1 MVIYNT
7 SISLIPINMNIV
19 GFVVSVEQF
28 LAHVRFMVEMF
39 HCNYYSIKFI
49 ASLIFHRLT
58 EKFNGWMG
66 GQVETTVQ
74 IYTQMLEPLF
84 NTKSLK
90 GKLRLI
96 FAFLMFPGIQNYGLN
111 YI

>member
-1 MVIYNT
+1 
-7 SISLIPINMNIV
+7 
-19 GFVVSVEQF
+19 
-28 LAHVRFMVEMF
+28 
-39 HCNYYSIKFI
+39 
-49 ASLIFHRLT
+49 
-58 EKFNGWMG
+58 MG

-96 FAFLMFPGIQNYGLN
+96 FAFLMFPGIQSYGPN